1 MAYRLME
8 YVCPD
13 CGRQEEFLVE
23 LDEEGV
29 PVAPL
34 CYCEERPRMERVY
47 SPIRAV
53 FGHGFFSHDRP
64 RRIEVSYTDDE
75 GRTHRQDLTHKID
88 VNNAP
93 GTFDNAKDHGKEK
106 F

>member
-1 MAYRLME
+1 MGYRLLD
-8 YVCPD
+8 YVCPE
-13 CGRQEEFLVE
+13 CGRQDEYLVE
-23 LDEEGV
+23 LDEEGL

-34 CYCEERPRMERVY
+34 CTCPTNCVLQRVY

-64 RRIEVSYTDDE
+64 RRIEVEIVGEDGSK
-75 GRTHRQDLTHKID
+75 RRMDLTNKID
-88 VNNAP
+88 TNGAP
-93 GTFDNAKDHGKEK
+93 GAFMPGADLSSEK